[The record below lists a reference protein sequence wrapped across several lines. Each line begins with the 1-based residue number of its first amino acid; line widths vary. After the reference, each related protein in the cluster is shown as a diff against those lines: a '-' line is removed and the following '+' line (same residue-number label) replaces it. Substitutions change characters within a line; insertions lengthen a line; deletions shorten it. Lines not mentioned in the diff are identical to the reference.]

1 MISYACGVSLEF
13 YFDFISP
20 YAYLGWRRIHDVAA
34 RHGRAVV
41 ARPVLFA
48 ALLDAHG
55 QRGPAE
61 IPSKRIYTWK
71 HVVRLAHEQGVTLE
85 PPPAH
90 PFNPLAA
97 LRTVSMIED
106 PGRQRRAIDALYDAT
121 WGGGGG
127 VADAADVARALDAA
141 GLPGARLVEAAGRPD
156 AKVRLRA
163 ETDTAIARGVF
174 GVPTVVVDDEVFW
187 GQDSFGHVEAFLR
200 GEDPAS
206 EAAIARWRGLPAGAV
221 RPGSRR

>member
-1 MISYACGVSLEF
+1 

-71 HVVRLAHEQGVTLE
+71 HVVRLAHEPGVTLE
-85 PPPAH
+85 PPPAL
-90 PFNPLAA
+90 PFSRRAA
-97 LRTVSMIED
+97 LRSVPRIED

-127 VADAADVARALDAA
+127 VADVADVARALDAA

-163 ETDTAIARGVF
+163 ETDTAIARGV
-174 GVPTVVVDDEVFW
+174 
-187 GQDSFGHVEAFLR
+187 
-200 GEDPAS
+200 
-206 EAAIARWRGLPAGAV
+206 
-221 RPGSRR
+221 